1 MSIARRA
8 WRKWANLR
16 RLHALAG
23 DADAFLVSFPKSG
36 RTWFRFIL
44 SNYFNQT
51 QSLGENVSLHSTFKI
66 LPNFALDESRG
77 IGAFAFDAK
86 RPDLP
91 LILVSHLEHSAFL
104 FRKKPVVYMV
114 RDPRDV
120 LVSAYFHATR
130 HKHRFEGDL
139 ASFIQ
144 SPDHGLPQL
153 ARHFNGWAAG
163 MRRRPNFIL
172 SYEGLQA
179 DPIAQTSATLRFLG
193 CAVDDAAVVKA
204 VDASRFDAMREL
216 ELVEGLPDHDYDRS
230 EAESLRMRR
239 GKAGGFVDYLNADQI
254 AYVDSELKR
263 RLSGEA
269 KAIIRETGLN
279 LA

>member
-1 MSIARRA
+1 MIIARRA
-8 WRKWANLR
+8 WRKWTNLR
-16 RLHALAG
+16 RLRALAR

-51 QSLGENVSLHSTFKI
+51 LSLGENVSLHSTFKI

-77 IGAFAFDAK
+77 IGAFAFNMK
-86 RPDLP
+86 RPGLP
-91 LILVSHLEHSAFL
+91 LILVSHLGHSADL
-104 FRKKPVVYMV
+104 FRAKPVVFMV

-139 ASFIQ
+139 DSFLRD
-144 SPDHGLPQL
+144 PHHGLPIL
-153 ARHFNGWAAG
+153 SRYLNGWAAG
-163 MRRRPNFIL
+163 MRRRPNFIM

-179 DPIAQTSATLRFLG
+179 DPIAQSSATLRFLG
-193 CAVDDAAVVKA
+193 CTVDAAA
-204 VDASRFDAMREL
+204 VADAVGASRFDAMREL
-216 ELVEGLPDHDYDRS
+216 ELAEGLPDHDYDRS

-254 AYVDSELKR
+254 AFVESELTR
-263 RLSGEA
+263 RLTGEA
-269 KAIIRETGLN
+269 KAIVKETGLN

>member
-1 MSIARRA
+1 MNIARRA
-8 WRKWANLR
+8 WRKWTSLR
-16 RLHALAG
+16 RLRALAG

-44 SNYFNQT
+44 SNYFNLT
-51 QSLGENVSLHSTFKI
+51 QSLGEHVSLHSTFKI

-77 IGAFAFDAK
+77 IGAFAFQEK
-86 RPDLP
+86 RPGLP
-91 LILVSHLEHSAFL
+91 LILVSHLEHNAFL
-104 FRKKPVVYMV
+104 FRAKPVVFMV

-139 ASFIQ
+139 DTFLR
-144 SPDHGLPQL
+144 SPRHGLPSL
-153 ARHFNGWAAG
+153 SRYLNGWAAG
-163 MRRRPNFIL
+163 LRRRSNFIV

-179 DPIAQTSATLRFLG
+179 DPIAQSSAALRFLG
-193 CAVDDAAVVKA
+193 CSVDAAA
-204 VDASRFDAMREL
+204 VAEAVGASRFDAMREL
-216 ELVEGLPDHDYDRS
+216 ELVEGLPDHDYDRK

-239 GKAGGFVDYLNADQI
+239 GKAGGFVDYLDAGQI
-254 AYVDSELKR
+254 SYVESELTR
-263 RLSGEA
+263 RLTGEA
-269 KAIIRETGLN
+269 KAIVKETGLN